1 MLQLSWWRSR
11 RWLGVLLAPIAA
23 GLTACAPLAP
33 IGVITPTPPLT
44 ASAAP
49 PAALPPTPASPTLPV
64 TLLLQAAP
72 LGDMPAQPVYTI
84 VTDPKEWDNLNGQIP
99 EAALQAGR
107 EASAAGQIV
116 IVAFAGVKGSSGY
129 QVSVRE
135 ATRQADRL
143 IITVEQTAPSADD
156 IVEPA
161 TTLPFAIATIPS
173 DTLSAARV
181 YTIIDDRGVELS
193 RGQFTTP

>member
-1 MLQLSWWRSR
+1 MSWWKSR
-11 RWLGVLLAPIAA
+11 RWLAVLLAPIAA

-72 LGDMPAQPVYTI
+72 LGDTPAQPVYTI

-107 EASAAGQIV
+107 KADVPI

-129 QVSVRE
+129 QVDVPRAQLE
-135 ATRQADRL
+135 ADRL
-143 IITVEQTAPSADD
+143 IITVEVAAPGADD
-156 IVEPA
+156 ITEPA

-173 DTLSAARV
+173 DTLSAARA